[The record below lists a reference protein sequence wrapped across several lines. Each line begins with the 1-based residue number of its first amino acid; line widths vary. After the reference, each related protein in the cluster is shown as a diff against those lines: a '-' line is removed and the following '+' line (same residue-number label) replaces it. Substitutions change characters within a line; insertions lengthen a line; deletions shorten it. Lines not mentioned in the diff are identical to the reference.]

1 MPAQP
6 HPAPKRV
13 AVILSTFNQ
22 PLHLQRALAGYLR
35 QLRPPDELLI
45 ADDGSGEETR
55 AVVAA
60 IAAQSSF
67 PVTHLRHDHDGWRKP
82 VIVNRAIAA
91 ATADYVILSDGD
103 CIPRPDFVAAHL
115 RLARPRTFLAG
126 GDFRL
131 PPEVTA
137 AVSVADVLAG
147 AVFQPS
153 RLRELGLP
161 PRRAKAIKLRAGPRL
176 GALLDA
182 LNLSPARM
190 GGSNA
195 STWRDGLLAVN
206 GLDERFRFPCKEDV
220 EMGQRLRHLGFRGR
234 HIRHQTL
241 CLHLH
246 HERGYWDYARTADN
260 LRMLRETVS
269 SRRTYAP
276 EGLSRTSG
284 PFTVIRYASAP
295 S

>member
-1 MPAQP
+1 MS
-6 HPAPKRV
+6 APLHSAPNRV

-22 PLHLQRALAGYLR
+22 PFHLQRVLAGYLR

-45 ADDGSGEETR
+45 ADDGSGDETR
-55 AVVAA
+55 AVIAA
-60 IAAQSSF
+60 FAAQSAF

-82 VIVNRAIAA
+82 AIVNRAIAA
-91 ATADYVILSDGD
+91 TNADYVILSDGD
-103 CIPRPDFVAAHL
+103 CIPRSEFVAIHL
-115 RLARPRTFLAG
+115 REARPRAFLAG

-131 PPEVTA
+131 PPDVTA
-137 AVSVADVLAG
+137 AVAVADVLTG
-147 AVFQPS
+147 SVFQRS

-161 PRRAKAIKLRAGPRL
+161 PRRAKLRKFLRGARL
-176 GALLDA
+176 GRLLDA

-190 GGSNA
+190 GGSNS
-195 STWRDGLLAVN
+195 STWRDDLLAVN

-220 EMGQRLRHLGFRGR
+220 EMGQRLRNLGLRGR

-246 HERGYWDYARTADN
+246 HERGYWDYERTADN

-269 SRRTYAP
+269 SRRTCAP
-276 EGLSRTSG
+276 EGLSRTSV
-284 PFTVIRYASAP
+284 PFTATRYAPA
-295 S
+295 